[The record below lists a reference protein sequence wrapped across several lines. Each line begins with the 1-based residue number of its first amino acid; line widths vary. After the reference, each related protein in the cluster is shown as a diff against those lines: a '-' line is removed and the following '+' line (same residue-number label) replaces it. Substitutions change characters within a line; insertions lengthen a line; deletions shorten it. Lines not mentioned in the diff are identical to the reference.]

1 MASRTQQKQQQTSPF
16 PIQTFAQTQRSL
28 LLAEHEAEI
37 ASSALATSTSST
49 SASAATRRSLQA
61 SGYAL
66 TGLVL
71 KSERTGSGGRIV
83 GEFGADAAVSSS
95 KKGEEGRDRNG
106 DSGEARLGVHG
117 IRVGDVVRVCD
128 VTASSSSR
136 KAGKGKDKDADSES
150 SQGAEGVVTRV
161 GERSVWVA
169 FGAKGKG
176 GNTKEEEAVEELWG
190 KKVWL

>member
-1 MASRTQQKQQQTSPF
+1 M
-16 PIQTFAQTQRSL
+16 
-28 LLAEHEAEI
+28 
-37 ASSALATSTSST
+37 
-49 SASAATRRSLQA
+49 
-61 SGYAL
+61 
-66 TGLVL
+66 
-71 KSERTGSGGRIV
+71 GGRVV
-83 GEFGADAAVSSS
+83 GEFGADAAVLSSS

-106 DSGEARLGVHG
+106 GGGGGEAGLGVHG

-128 VTASSSSR
+128 VAASSSSR
-136 KAGKGKDKDADSES
+136 KGGKGKDKDTDSEGS
-150 SQGAEGVVTRV
+150 PGAEGVVTRV